1 MIFVFQGFSS
11 RSSAPMFGA
20 IKSRIAIEASL
31 RKSSHQNSV
40 LVKPFN
46 QAPQEIP
53 ISIKPVVPSSGQG
66 VRELQPELANSE
78 ILHHWPSSANA
89 AHESEVKDH
98 WPTSSNAAHEFE
110 TPRRNLQRQAYVAMK
125 ASPNVSADGD
135 ARPLCV
141 HVCNPE
147 LTHFSAVGVT
157 MCL

>member
-1 MIFVFQGFSS
+1 MIFVFQQFSN
-11 RSSAPMFGA
+11 RTSAPLFGA

-31 RKSSHQNSV
+31 RKSSHQNSI

-46 QAPQEIP
+46 QAPKEIP
-53 ISIKPVVPSSGQG
+53 ISIKPALPSSGQG
-66 VRELQPELANSE
+66 VRELQSELAKSE

-89 AHESEVKDH
+89 AHESEIKDH
-98 WPTSSNAAHEFE
+98 WPTNSNAAHEFE

-135 ARPLCV
+135 ARPQCV
-141 HVCNPE
+141 HACIPK
-147 LTHFSAVGVT
+147 LTHFSIEGVT